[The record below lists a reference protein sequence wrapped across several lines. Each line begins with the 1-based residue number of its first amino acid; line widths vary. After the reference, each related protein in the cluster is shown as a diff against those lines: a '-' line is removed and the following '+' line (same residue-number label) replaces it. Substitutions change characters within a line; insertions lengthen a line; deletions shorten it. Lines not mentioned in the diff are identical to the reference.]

1 MGMSCIKE
9 LPEGYIEIKRLN
21 LQDDKKTML
30 IVNVLAVV
38 LYIVLFAIAFII
50 RPFDMDLIEID
61 LTVSL
66 LTCVAMI
73 VYMVLHELT
82 HGVVMK
88 YYGGQKVKYGFT
100 GLYAYA
106 GSSEDYFGAKAY
118 IAIAL
123 APFVLWTVFFTILLI
138 LFHGTLYWP
147 LVFLQVTNIGGCAGD
162 LYVSYLV
169 SKYKEEIYIKDTGI
183 DVTIYGDRNEE

>member
-1 MGMSCIKE
+1 MDMSCTKE

-50 RPFDMDLIEID
+50 RPFDMDLIVID
-61 LTVSL
+61 LIISL

-106 GSSEDYFGAKAY
+106 GSSEDYFGTKAY
-118 IAIAL
+118 ITIAL

-183 DVTIYGDRNEE
+183 DVTFYGERNEK